1 MIPYLDIA
9 TFTIAGM
16 TFHTFGLLVALGV
29 IAGHAVV
36 ARRAKELGLGP
47 PQQIDLFVLCVFA
60 GGFFFGHLFDVLA
73 YHPEMVARDVTE
85 LVKVHHGLSSF
96 GGVAGAF
103 IGGLTYIKL
112 KKVDPWVYTDLCTY
126 AFPVGWLFGR
136 AGCAVAHDHK
146 GHLTDSWLAVRFPDG
161 ARYDLG
167 LIEFAL
173 TPLLLALVIVVSR
186 RTKRPGMIS
195 GALAVAYALLRFP
208 LDFFRATDLG
218 PEGDV
223 RRLGLTPAQW
233 ACFALLAV
241 GLWALQRARTR
252 APFEASNIA

>member
-1 MIPYLDIA
+1 MIPYLDFA

-16 TFHTFGLLVALGV
+16 QFHTFGLLVALGV

-36 ARRAKELGLGP
+36 VKRAKSLGLGP

-73 YHPEMVARDVTE
+73 YHPMVAVHDPLE
-85 LVKVHHGLSSF
+85 LVKIHHGLSSF

-103 IGGLTYIKL
+103 IGGLSYIHV

-146 GHLTDSWLAVRFPDG
+146 GHLTTSWLAVRFPDG

-173 TPLLLALVIVVSR
+173 TPLLLALVVVVSR
-186 RTKRPGMIS
+186 RTARPGMIS

-208 LDFFRATDLG
+208 LDFMRATDLG

-223 RRLGLTPAQW
+223 RHLGLTPAQW
-233 ACFALLAV
+233 ACFVLLSV
-241 GLWALQRARTR
+241 GLWALQTSRTR
-252 APFEASNIA
+252 EPYAAPTKA